1 MEVLR
6 LNSWRQELLEKIM
19 QSNNISNMKKYIF
32 SKFLM

>member
-32 SKFLM
+32 F